1 VACTNVSN
9 AVLSMP
15 DLSEFMPV
23 VDGSQVE
30 PVRDN
35 LSDVEPMEDG
45 NVPGSPVV
53 NTFGQLLKVDG
64 AHCLLLDE
72 MNKPLLEL
80 VSPISSPN
88 VLDDKSSEVVTLEEN
103 FAVINT
109 PVLAD
114 RSSKC
119 DEVLIH
125 TVCAEIHSESD
136 EIVEKPKGGVVA
148 KENVKSHNNAPRVAS
163 ICKKVNPNQRS
174 RGGRLPDVFSGTG
187 GSGLARV
194 RGHVKYLV

>member
-1 VACTNVSN
+1 MACTNVSN

-64 AHCLLLDE
+64 AHCLLLDV

-88 VLDDKSSEVVTLEEN
+88 VLDDK
-103 FAVINT
+103 
-109 PVLAD
+109 
-114 RSSKC
+114 
-119 DEVLIH
+119 
-125 TVCAEIHSESD
+125 
-136 EIVEKPKGGVVA
+136 
-148 KENVKSHNNAPRVAS
+148 
-163 ICKKVNPNQRS
+163 Q
-174 RGGRLPDVFSGTG
+174 
-187 GSGLARV
+187 
-194 RGHVKYLV
+194 